1 MWQKYDMI
9 YNLGKFKM
17 DKNLLGVGDAELEPS
32 TRDGTQKSR
41 ILGLEQEAT
50 FLTSQKYRSQYD
62 VEDEN
67 PQRITYNALEN

>member
-1 MWQKYDMI
+1 MI

-41 ILGLEQEAT
+41 ILGLE
-50 FLTSQKYRSQYD
+50 
-62 VEDEN
+62 
-67 PQRITYNALEN
+67 